1 MTPEYAKLLLA
12 GDFGTQI
19 QEDWVGNSQ
28 AGFTNFDGPFIETT
42 PGDLALTEAAPILAE
57 RVASMRMEYAVQYL
71 FHGEWQDTRYR
82 RDTKQEA
89 ELVRRLYPQYD
100 TRVVR
105 RLTTE
110 WEEVE

>member
-1 MTPEYAKLLLA
+1 MTPENA
-12 GDFGTQI
+12 GNLIDGIDFYDKHQMWGEFPDRYDPYTVY
-19 QEDWVGNSQ
+19 E
-28 AGFTNFDGPFIETT
+28 
-42 PGDLALTEAAPILAE
+42 LAE
-57 RVASMRMEYAVQYL
+57 IVASMRVEYAVQYL

-89 ELVRRLYPQYD
+89 ELVQKLYPQYD

-110 WEEVE
+110 WEVAE